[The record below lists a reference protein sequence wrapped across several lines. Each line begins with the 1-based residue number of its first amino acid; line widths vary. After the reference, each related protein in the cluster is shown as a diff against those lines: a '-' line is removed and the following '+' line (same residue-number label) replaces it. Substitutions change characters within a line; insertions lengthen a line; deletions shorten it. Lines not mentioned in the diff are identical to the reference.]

1 MTTAPTMPYI
11 DAILRER
18 TSEDS
23 EAAALWQRHLHWGYW
38 PDPATAD
45 GSPAD
50 YAVAAERM
58 TQRMFDMVG
67 VRDGMR
73 ILDCGCGVGGAVASL
88 NERFSEIEAV
98 GLNIDGRQLEQARAE
113 VEARPGNSVE
123 FVQGDACALPF
134 EDDSFDVLTAIEC
147 IFHFPSR
154 VRFLREARRVLRP
167 GGRLVVSD
175 FVPMAPALP
184 LLAPL
189 NWAVPFFG
197 EHNVVTPTVSM
208 YHALA
213 RRSGLRVSENEDVTR
228 NVQPTYVALTHWLGS
243 VSDAAPR
250 QARIFARASRL
261 GLLRYRLLSFEQR

>member
-1 MTTAPTMPYI
+1 MPYI

-18 TSEDS
+18 ASEDS
-23 EAAALWQRHLHWGYW
+23 EAPVLWQRHLHWGYW
-38 PDPATAD
+38 PDPAAAD

-73 ILDCGCGVGGAVASL
+73 VLDCGCGVGGAVASL
-88 NERFSEIEAV
+88 NEQFSGIEAV
-98 GLNIDGRQLEQARAE
+98 GLNIDGRRLEAARAE

-123 FVQGDACALPF
+123 FVQGDACELPF
-134 EDDSFDVLTAIEC
+134 EDASFDALMAIEC
-147 IFHFPSR
+147 VFHFPSR
-154 VRFLREARRVLRP
+154 LRFMREARRVLRP
-167 GGRLVVSD
+167 GGRLVLSD
-175 FVPMAPALP
+175 FVPLGPALP

-197 EHNVVTPTVSM
+197 DHNIATPTVWA

-213 RRSGLRVSENEDVTR
+213 RRSGLRVHENQDVTR
-228 NVQPTYVALTHWLGS
+228 NVQPTYVALTRWLGS

-250 QARIFARASRL
+250 QARIFARSSRL